1 MPSKMAFYQ
10 KGTSINLAKAKI
22 ISDFRDLNEKFK
34 ITVYDSTVFQT
45 SNLNLDFLCTLDI
58 ISLLCKIDLAWVLIC
73 LQWWM

>member
-1 MPSKMAFYQ
+1 MAFYQ

-45 SNLNLDFLCTLDI
+45 SKSEFRL
-58 ISLLCKIDLAWVLIC
+58 SLHVGYNFSI
-73 LQWWM
+73 M